1 MATLALVALP
11 VTTAGAALLNWG
23 SPHGIPLGGSLS
35 GVSCPSEGLCVA
47 VDREG
52 NAFSSADPIAP
63 APAWDTVMIDTSGA
77 ELDSVSCAPAGPC
90 AAVDHVGNVFVS
102 SAPGSSSWSR
112 TTLKGAPVLTGVSCP
127 SASLC
132 VAVDEAGEVWTNTN
146 PGTGSWVP
154 TEFGGGHRW
163 TAVSCS
169 SPSLCA
175 AVDAEGA
182 VISSENPTGGR
193 GAWHE
198 QTVGAGALLAISCAS
213 SSLCVAV
220 GEGGVALASGDPGA
234 AAPSW
239 TITPI
244 DGGERLRGVSCTSSG
259 LCVAVDGSGTALV
272 SGDASAAVPAWSAQA
287 GVDQHPLAG
296 VSCLASGFC
305 MAVDAAGEALTGR
318 VPVPAVETLAP
329 VQVTSAAA
337 ILVGV
342 VDPNDAVLGGC
353 TFEYGA
359 GGAGAAYTQSLPC
372 SATPS
377 TITGREE
384 VSAQLSGLAPNTSYH
399 YRLSATNASGQG
411 TGEEVV
417 FTTAVSSQIPLVT
430 PHPSVTGTPAVGQR
444 LTCHPGTPA
453 GTEARLTYA
462 WVRDL
467 IPIPNTGATTYT
479 VKGQDSGHHLQCQV
493 TATDGGGSMTAK
505 SAFVTIPMGG
515 APVSAGE
522 TSVGGASYK
531 GGKVSVPIACSPH
544 ASGGCQVAVR
554 LVAVETLSGGRVLAV
569 AARASRGPRGR
580 DSSLRHVTLTLASA
594 RAHLPAGARFTVSA
608 ALGSTGRRLLA
619 ADRRFTAYLYV
630 RGTVIGVIQS
640 QLARELVTINASSG
654 RAADHG
660 ARRR

>member
-1 MATLALVALP
+1 MLALVAVP
-11 VTTAGAALLNWG
+11 AASAGAAPVNWS

-35 GVSCPSEGLCVA
+35 AVSCPSEGLCVA
-47 VDREG
+47 VNGEG
-52 NAFSSADPIAP
+52 DAFSSADPTSP
-63 APAWDTVMIDTSGA
+63 TPSWDTSAVDAGTAG
-77 ELDSVSCAPAGPC
+77 LNTVSCAPAGPC
-90 AAVDHVGNVFVS
+90 AAVDHLGDVLVS
-102 SAPGSSSWSR
+102 SAPGSSPWSH

-132 VAVDEAGEVWTNTN
+132 VAVDEAGEVWTSTS
-146 PGTGSWVP
+146 PGTGSWAP
-154 TEFGGGHRW
+154 TEFGAEHRW

-198 QTVGAGALLAISCAS
+198 QTVGAGGLLAVSCAS

-220 GEGGVALASGDPGA
+220 GEDGVALASGDPGA

-244 DGGERLRGVSCTSSG
+244 DGSERLRGVSCTSSG
-259 LCVAVDGSGTALV
+259 LCVAVDGSGRALV
-272 SGDASAAVPAWSAQA
+272 SGNASAAVPAWSAQA
-287 GVDQHPLAG
+287 GVDSQPLAG

-305 MAVDAAGEALTGR
+305 MAVDAAGGALTGR
-318 VPVPAVETLAP
+318 VPVPAVTTLQP

-337 ILVGV
+337 IIVGV

-359 GGAGAAYTQSLPC
+359 GGAGAAYTQSIPC
-372 SATPS
+372 SAAPS

-453 GTEARLTYA
+453 VTEARLTYA

-467 IPIPNTGATTYT
+467 IPIPNTGASTYT

-493 TATDGGGSMTAK
+493 TATDGGGSVTAK

-515 APVSAGE
+515 APASAGE
-522 TSVGGASYK
+522 TSVGRASFK

-544 ASGGCQVAVR
+544 ASGGCQVALR
-554 LVAVETLSGGRVLAV
+554 LEVVETLSGGRVMAV
-569 AARASRGPRGR
+569 AARASRSPRASGA
-580 DSSLRHVTLTLASA
+580 SLRHMTLTLASA

-608 ALGSTGRRLLA
+608 AVGSTGRRLLA
-619 ADRRFTAYLYV
+619 SYRRFTAYLYV

-640 QLARELVTINASSG
+640 QLARELVTISASSG
-654 RAADHG
+654 HAADHG